1 MAALDEYRHL
11 TIEKRQQQRSYVAPI
26 DVRIC
31 HNYDAVISQLVDV
44 EIVAPDAGSQRGDER
59 ADFGGREHLVEARL
73 LHVEDF
79 ALKRQDGLS
88 APVAALLGGTAGG
101 FALPRQPFRERRIF
115 LLAVSK
121 IPGQAPNGA
130 CPLTPR

>member
-79 ALKRQDGLS
+79 SLERQDGLS

-101 FALPRQPFRERRIF
+101 IALLNKLFREPLTFPFAI
-115 LLAVSK
+115 VK
-121 IPGQAPNGA
+121 IPRRAQNAGDA
-130 CPLTPR
+130 